1 MKKFSMF
8 GLLCAIIAATSIF
21 SCRQTAKGNETPKPV
36 KIASI
41 SVKPSS
47 ITLKKGE
54 TSTLKAVVLP
64 KEAPQEVKWES
75 DKPAIVSVDEKG
87 VITAKELGSAK
98 IKVTSLKDA
107 TKSATCVVT
116 VVKAPVLLK
125 EIKLTPTETSLK
137 KGDTSE
143 LTLTINPNGATNVSE
158 EWKSSAEAIVSVE
171 GKGQNNR

>member
-8 GLLCAIIAATSIF
+8 GLLCAIIATTSIF
-21 SCRQTAKGNETPKPV
+21 SCKQTAKDNKPV

-75 DKPAIVSVDEKG
+75 DKPAIVSVDKNG
-87 VITAKELGSAK
+87 VITAKEVGTAN
-98 IKVTSLKDA
+98 IKVTS
-107 TKSATCVVT
+107 
-116 VVKAPVLLK
+116 
-125 EIKLTPTETSLK
+125 
-137 KGDTSE
+137 
-143 LTLTINPNGATNVSE
+143 
-158 EWKSSAEAIVSVE
+158 
-171 GKGQNNR
+171 